1 MKARDAECASSQG
14 QGVIETSLR
23 VTFPIQRGEGAL
35 PEYKREYK
43 REYKKEYSGVISA
56 NSCESRLVGKP
67 SSSSSCALI
76 L

>member
-14 QGVIETSLR
+14 QGVIETPLR

-35 PEYKREYK
+35 PEYK

-76 L
+76 F